1 MRLYGILFANND
13 DMKTASRF
21 SPIGML
27 LVGALLAFAVLAF
40 VPQEVFAQTSELED
54 VGSASGLSTEDL
66 TTVIGRIISVVLG
79 TLGVILLIIMIYAG
93 FLWMTAGGNPD
104 QVEKAKK
111 WMVNGVVG
119 LIIILAS
126 YAITAFIV
134 NALGGTLT
142 GGGRG
147 SGSGTYSSIER
158 NSGSLGSGGINYHY
172 PARNAT
178 DIPRNTR
185 ILVTFKSAM
194 NLEDFIDGYNVN
206 GTPEDI
212 SDDTASTALNADNI
226 LIYRTEDGASE
237 ALTSEEVSVS
247 FTEDLKT
254 FSFAPEDYLGSSTE
268 DVSYTVFID
277 DAVETVD
284 GDQIVNTGGYEW
296 SFEVSTELDLD
307 PPTVVSVS
315 PRAGREVDRNIVV
328 QITFSEAIDPTSA
341 TGTRESASGFSNIQT
356 YGLDGVALTGVY
368 AISNSYKTVTFAT
381 DDACGTNSCGETMYC
396 LPGEEDVTV
405 DVMAATV
412 DEANAPQ
419 AESFP
424 YDGVVDIAAN
434 ALDGDGD
441 GDAGDDYSWSFTTT
455 DDINLDAPVIE
466 AIAPNV
472 LEEDVALDQ
481 DITILFDSIMWSSTL
496 SSEYLSLTSNPSHEM
511 WYSVDNAAV
520 DTDGNLVSSSGG
532 DPVATRATIRH
543 GVFLETT
550 EDELTGESC
559 TTAEDCDSGQACN
572 SDGQCY
578 EEGETFLYA
587 AEVTS
592 DVKNE
597 YQNCYVPGEGP
608 DGRGGS
614 CGTSS
619 AEPFCCNGVASS
631 SSCDYFSS

>member
-1 MRLYGILFANND
+1 
-13 DMKTASRF
+13 MKTASRF
-21 SPIGML
+21 SFSVIVVL
-27 LVGALLAFAVLAF
+27 GALIAFAVFVF
-40 VPQEVFAQTSELED
+40 VPHDVFAQTSGLED

-79 TLGVILLIIMIYAG
+79 TLGVILLVIMIYAG
-93 FLWMTAGGNPD
+93 FLWMTAGGNAD

-111 WMVNGVVG
+111 WMINGVVG
-119 LIIILAS
+119 LIIVLAS

-134 NALGGTLT
+134 NALGGSLT
-142 GGGRG
+142 GGGG
-147 SGSGTYSSIER
+147 SGGSSDTYASIER
-158 NSGSLGSGGINYHY
+158 NSGSLGSGGISYHY
-172 PARNAT
+172 PIRNAT
-178 DIPRNTR
+178 DVPRNTR
-185 ILVTFKSAM
+185 ILVTFKKAM
-194 NLEDFIDGYNVN
+194 NLEDFIDEYDVN
-206 GTPEDI
+206 GTPEDT
-212 SDDTASTALNADNI
+212 SDDTTATALNTDHI
-226 LIYRTEDGASE
+226 LIYRTEDGESG
-237 ALTSEEVSVS
+237 ALDKDAVSVS
-247 FTEDLKT
+247 FSEDLKT

-268 DVSYTVFID
+268 DTSYTVFID
-277 DAVETVD
+277 DGVEDVD
-284 GDQIVNTGGYEW
+284 GDQVVSTGGYEW

-307 PPTVVSVS
+307 PPTVVNVT
-315 PRAGREVDRNIVV
+315 PRAGGEYDRNIVV

-356 YGLDGVALTGVY
+356 YGLDAVALTGVY
-368 AISNSYKTVTFAT
+368 AISNSYKTVTFTT
-381 DDACGTNSCGETMYC
+381 DDECGTNSCGETIYC

-405 DVMAATV
+405 DVIAASV
-412 DEANAPQ
+412 DEENAPQ

-466 AIAPNV
+466 AITPNI
-472 LEEDVALDQ
+472 LEEDVELDQ

-496 SSEYLSLTSNPSHEM
+496 SSENLSITPNPSHEM

-520 DTDGNLVSSSGG
+520 DTDGTLISSSGG
-532 DPVATRATIRH
+532 DAVATRATISH

-559 TTAEDCDSGQACN
+559 TTAEDCDSGQSCN
-572 SDGQCY
+572 ADSQCY

-587 AEVTS
+587 VEVAS

-608 DGRGGS
+608 GVSGGS

-619 AEPFCCNGVASS
+619 AEPFCCNGEASS